1 MTEINISEKQLESTP
16 ASVPV
21 FGYELIREVLLPSI
35 LGKDTAGILYWAGKD
50 IARKFPLKNLDEII
64 DFFTK
69 AGWGLLTIKNENKK
83 EIDIELSSPII
94 SERLK
99 QKSDC
104 HFQLEAGFLAQQ
116 LQYQKEVI
124 AEAYEHP
131 KKKSGKVLF
140 TIKWDKKD
148 PV

>member
-1 MTEINISEKQLESTP
+1 MTEIKTSEKQLESTP

-35 LGKDTAGILYWAGKD
+35 LGKDTASILYWAGKD
-50 IARKFPLKNLDEII
+50 IARKFPLQNKDEVI

-69 AGWGLLTIKNENKK
+69 AGWGLLTIKDENKK
-83 EIDIELSSPII
+83 EINIELSSPLI

-99 QKSDC
+99 QRIDC
-104 HFQLEAGFLAQQ
+104 TFQLEAGFLAQQ
-116 LQYQKEVI
+116 FENQKKVI

-148 PV
+148 LI